1 LSIDPDLAETNQPYV
16 FTGDDPLNAED
27 PLGETSAALFQRV
40 MGCLLAAS
48 VYTGCLET
56 VVQETASV
64 LDPSSPLTH
73 MDTLSLDEAGEIVEG
88 ISKAQEK
95 LFKNAMLHEENGT
108 EVLDAGEHGE
118 TIYAQGSKLYEKA
131 VMEVQ
136 TGKADIAKAYSEMDT
151 VEDNEVSTF
160 DRFQNY
166 YAEISMDPDIVYL
179 SLPGEA
185 MSPPGS
191 LGSGDDGEG
200 PAP

>member
-1 LSIDPDLAETNQPYV
+1 
-16 FTGDDPLNAED
+16 
-27 PLGETSAALFQRV
+27 
-40 MGCLLAAS
+40 
-48 VYTGCLET
+48 
-56 VVQETASV
+56 
-64 LDPSSPLTH
+64 
-73 MDTLSLDEAGEIVEG
+73 
-88 ISKAQEK
+88 
-95 LFKNAMLHEENGT
+95 
-108 EVLDAGEHGE
+108 
-118 TIYAQGSKLYEKA
+118 
-131 VMEVQ
+131 
-136 TGKADIAKAYSEMDT
+136 MDT